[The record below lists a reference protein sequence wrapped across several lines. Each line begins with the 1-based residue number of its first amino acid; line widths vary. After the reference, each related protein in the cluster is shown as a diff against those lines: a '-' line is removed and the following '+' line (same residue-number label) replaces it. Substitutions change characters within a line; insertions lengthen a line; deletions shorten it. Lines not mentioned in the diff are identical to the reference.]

1 MTRRNIII
9 YTIIVWAIG
18 CCLYAYYFVTSIISS
33 PDVTPGYEQD
43 WDFQLLIFFI
53 FRFPLLL
60 VIMIVVIVLEVIAT
74 KKGTNDLTRKG
85 M

>member
-9 YTIIVWAIG
+9 YTIIFWAIG
-18 CCLYAYYFVTSIISS
+18 CWFYAYYYVTSIISS

-43 WDFQLLIFFI
+43 WDFQLLVFFI

-60 VIMIVVIVLEVIAT
+60 VVLIVVIALEVIVT
-74 KKGTNDLTRKG
+74 KKAKTI
-85 M
+85 